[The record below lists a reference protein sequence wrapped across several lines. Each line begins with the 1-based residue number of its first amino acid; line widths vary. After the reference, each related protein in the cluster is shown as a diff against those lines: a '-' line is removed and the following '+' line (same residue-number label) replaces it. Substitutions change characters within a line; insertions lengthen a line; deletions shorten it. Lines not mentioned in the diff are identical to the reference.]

1 MKAQLK
7 KVSIFKI
14 LQSKRKNGLG
24 VWNKIIPILVILL
37 HRLWWH
43 TKGYGTVVGMM
54 GLVLV
59 SMLYLYLR
67 SLSAKFF
74 KYHLQDE
81 WKKSV

>member
-1 MKAQLK
+1 MTAQLNK
-7 KVSIFKI
+7 ANTFKI
-14 LQSKRKNGLG
+14 PQSKQKDGLS
-24 VWNKIIPILVILL
+24 VWNQIIPILAILL

-59 SMLYLYLR
+59 SMVYLYLR

-74 KYHLQDE
+74 KYHLQEE